1 LETFIEPKELIE
13 NPSFQEQ
20 RQKCLAGLS
29 DDMIDGP
36 IVDLINNLN
45 RLSHCYTI
53 QCCYGH
59 FVHNDRPDPLD
70 MGPLPVTDTI
80 SKVEYRIAYI
90 CFCVENSAEGRGFL
104 KILKGITDIDPDNI
118 QFCSAEWVWE
128 RQVNTYA
135 LQVEPDR
142 FKRQDTAEL
151 DYQEALHVEK
161 IRNEFFSRLRSSISG
176 GSPDRRAD

>member
-1 LETFIEPKELIE
+1 
-13 NPSFQEQ
+13 
-20 RQKCLAGLS
+20 
-29 DDMIDGP
+29 
-36 IVDLINNLN
+36 
-45 RLSHCYTI
+45 
-53 QCCYGH
+53 
-59 FVHNDRPDPLD
+59 